1 MRLPLPGILGV
12 DDRYIIVGL
21 FLEEEEEEEKKEE
34 VVMVSSEEEI
44 ISINTALIDC
54 QRLHLAVATATKQE
68 PAREI
73 ESSLISGRRGEG

>member
-21 FLEEEEEEEKKEE
+21 FLEEEEEEEKEE